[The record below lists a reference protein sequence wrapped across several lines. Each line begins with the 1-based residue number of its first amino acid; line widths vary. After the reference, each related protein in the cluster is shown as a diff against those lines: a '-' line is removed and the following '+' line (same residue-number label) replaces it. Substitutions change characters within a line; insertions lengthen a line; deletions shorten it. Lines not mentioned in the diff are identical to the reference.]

1 MNFKSTIAAV
11 ALTTLPTFAAAW
23 DLDPTESVVSFGSI
37 KNDFIGEAHTFSGL
51 SGTVDNDGNVEV
63 SIDLTTLDTNIDIR
77 NERMAE
83 HVFRGLATAE
93 ISAEVDLDE
102 IKKLRPGESTQMEIE
117 ATLNLLGNDVDVYLD
132 AYVLRVAPN
141 RVMVSTNTAGYLSTE
156 ELGVDEG
163 VDVLQG
169 LANLDSI
176 TRVTPVTLRLM
187 FER

>member
-1 MNFKSTIAAV
+1 
-11 ALTTLPTFAAAW
+11 
-23 DLDPTESVVSFGSI
+23 
-37 KNDFIGEAHTFSGL
+37 
-51 SGTVDNDGNVEV
+51 
-63 SIDLTTLDTNIDIR
+63 
-77 NERMAE
+77 MAE

-156 ELGVDEG
+156 ELGGDEG